1 MGFEEPRFRLIAY
14 IVEPEF
20 PRISY
25 IFAYVAHQGGL
36 VLWHGLQRPAIASK
50 YAIGPFSYCVDGVS
64 YSG

>member
-36 VLWHGLQRPAIASK
+36 VLWHGLQRPVISSK
-50 YAIGPFSYCVDGVS
+50 SVVSPFFYCLES
-64 YSG
+64 ISCSG